1 MVLLAKLF
9 QEGVMTADL
18 TLIQVRI
25 WQIQIGGNRS
35 QWYLYQH
42 DTGRW
47 SIRDGL
53 ESRSVITRSGELMI
67 EPGWSNR
74 DDDFQSVFRFPTQE
88 SALAVLRKCLESEE
102 DCN

>member
-1 MVLLAKLF
+1 
-9 QEGVMTADL
+9 
-18 TLIQVRI
+18 
-25 WQIQIGGNRS
+25 
-35 QWYLYQH
+35 
-42 DTGRW
+42 
-47 SIRDGL
+47 
-53 ESRSVITRSGELMI
+53 MI